1 MIMKKKIYNAPSTE
15 YLPWSP
21 APIMIPGSTKEIQKG
36 GNTSQLGD
44 MPTAF

>member
-15 YLPWSP
+15 YLPLSP